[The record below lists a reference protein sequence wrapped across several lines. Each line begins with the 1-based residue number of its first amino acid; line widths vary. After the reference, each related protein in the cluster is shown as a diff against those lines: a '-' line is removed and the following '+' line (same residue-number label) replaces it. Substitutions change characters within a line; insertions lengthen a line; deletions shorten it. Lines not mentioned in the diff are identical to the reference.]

1 MKKLRLIAV
10 FILLAV
16 VLASCSI
23 NSLES
28 YKKAVEK
35 TETIKKGQA
44 TSEVKMTMD
53 FNTTGMTEEQVKK
66 LNYFKNVE
74 GTFNVAYDEDAGK
87 MIARNYFNMGGL
99 GFDMDFYKNG
109 DESFAKMPVVGK
121 YIRLNDL
128 MDQAE
133 GRQQTGKGESE
144 LISKGTLDSLGMTWL
159 NLLKQENVLKGKQI
173 IQTTPDG
180 EVKATQYTMKL
191 ADEQIKALISEWTD
205 TLSKDEK
212 LKETFESNFRKN
224 IKDLES
230 VSYEKLFADIK
241 ESLKSYRVEDF
252 QYDAYVDIDG
262 YIVNET
268 IGFSIKFEGTKPGGM
283 TGMNYLL
290 ETKNWN
296 INKEQKFEFP
306 VLTEENTL
314 DADKLDQSM
323 PSAFEDF
330 FKKKD

>member
-10 FILLAV
+10 FVLLAMM
-16 VLASCSI
+16 LAGCSI
-23 NSLES
+23 SSLES

-35 TETIKKGQA
+35 TEGIKKGQVA
-44 TSEVKMTMD
+44 SEVRMAMD
-53 FNTTGMTEEQVKK
+53 FNTTGMTEEEIKK
-66 LNYFKNVE
+66 LNYFKNIE
-74 GTFNVAYDEDAGK
+74 GAFNVAYDEDAAK
-87 MIARNYFNMGGL
+87 TIARNYLNMGGL
-99 GFDMDFYKNG
+99 GFDMDFYING
-109 DESFAKMPVVGK
+109 DESFVKMPVVGK
-121 YIRLNDL
+121 YIKLNDL
-128 MDQAE
+128 MDQVE
-133 GRQQTGKGESE
+133 SGQQAGKDECE
-144 LISKGTLDSLGMTWL
+144 LISKETLDSLGKTWL
-159 NLLKQENVLKGKQI
+159 NLLKQENVMKGKQI

-191 ADEQIKALISEWTD
+191 TDEQIKALISEWTD
-205 TLSKDEK
+205 TLSKDAK
-212 LKETFESNFRKN
+212 LKEAFETNIRKHV
-224 IKDLES
+224 KDLES
-230 VSYEKLFADIK
+230 VSYDKLFTDIK
-241 ESLKSYRVEDF
+241 ENLDAYRIEDF

-268 IGFSIKFEGTKPGGM
+268 IGFSIKFEGTKSGEM
-283 TGMNYLL
+283 TGMKYRL

-296 INKEQKFEFP
+296 INKEQSFEFP